1 MVTGFKF
8 YDVFTVRCC
17 VVCSPEDFNFNDPVG
32 NEEEKM
38 V

>member
-1 MVTGFKF
+1 MFLAF
-8 YDVFTVRCC
+8 I
-17 VVCSPEDFNFNDPVG
+17 VVYSPEDFNFNDPVG